1 MKKILYILLTTLLS
15 TNILANTKVEES
27 IVKIYTVS
35 KTPNYMTPW
44 NSNIKRSHGSGS
56 IINGNGKR
64 ILTNAHIVANQ
75 TFIEVKRYGSSK
87 RYEAKVDYISHQTDL
102 AILTVE
108 DESFFKD
115 AKSLTFGELPTIRQ
129 EVTVYGFPMG
139 GDSLSASTG
148 IVSRIEHNMY
158 AHSKEIF
165 LSIQIDA
172 AVNPGSS
179 GGPAISNGKIVGV
192 VMQQISRSQ
201 NLGYLVP
208 AEIVKHFL
216 NDIKDGKYDGF
227 PHLGVGSQKLE
238 NEALRSVNKMDK
250 DTTGVL
256 IIDVAEKSPAHEKIK
271 PGDVLLSVDNNN
283 IENDGTVEF
292 RHHQFTSYKYY
303 IDKKQ
308 LGETISMRVLRDGEK
323 KEFSI
328 ELTNIA
334 NDNLLVD
341 TVIYDE
347 MPKYYIYGGYVF
359 SPLSRN
365 LLLNSRSTLLSLRGA
380 ASKWAT
386 QDREDVVLL
395 LKVLASDISRGD
407 HNFSLW
413 IVDKINSK
421 KFKNFKEFV
430 QVIKDFEGK
439 YLVLENEDGVK
450 ISICREKAIKIES
463 TILKRYS
470 IKSSERL

>member
-1 MKKILYILLTTLLS
+1 MKKLLYILLLTLLS
-15 TNILANTKVEES
+15 VNVSANTKIEES

-56 IINGNGKR
+56 IINGDGKR

-87 RYEAKVDYISHQTDL
+87 RYEAKVEYISHQADL
-102 AILTVE
+102 AILTVK
-108 DESFFKD
+108 DKTFFEGTKC
-115 AKSLTFGELPTIRQ
+115 LTFGELPTIQQ

-139 GDSLSASTG
+139 GDSLSVSTG
-148 IVSRIEHNMY
+148 IVSRIEHNRY

-179 GGPAISNGKIVGV
+179 GGPAISDGKIVGV

-208 AEIVKHFL
+208 SEIVKHFL
-216 NDIKDGKYDGF
+216 NDIKDGKHDGF
-227 PHLGVGSQKLE
+227 PHLGVGTQKLE
-238 NEALRSVNKMDK
+238 NKTLRSVNKMDK

-256 IIDVAEKSPAHEKIK
+256 IIDVAKKSPAYGKIK
-271 PGDVLLSVDNNN
+271 PSDVLLKIDNNK
-283 IENDGTVEF
+283 IENDGTIEF
-292 RHHQFTSYKYY
+292 RHNQFTSYKYY

-308 LGETISMRVLRDGEK
+308 LGETISMSVLRNGEK
-323 KEFSI
+323 KDIFI
-328 ELTNIA
+328 KLRNIA

-341 TVIYDE
+341 TVIYDV

-359 SPLSRN
+359 SALSRN
-365 LLLNSRSTLLSLRGA
+365 LLLNSRSTLISLRAA

-386 QDREDVVLL
+386 DKKDEVVIL
-395 LKVLASDISRGD
+395 LKVLASDMSRGD

-413 IVDKINSK
+413 IVDKVNSQN
-421 KFKNFKEFV
+421 FKNFKEFV
-430 QVIKDFEGK
+430 KIVREFKGK
-439 YLVLENEDGVK
+439 YLILENEDGVQ
-450 ISICREKAIKIES
+450 IAIDREKALKIEK
-463 TILKRYS
+463 TILQRYS
-470 IKSSERL
+470 IENSERL